1 VASPPLAR
9 SRWRGVA
16 FVISQRREDA
26 KGFAPCFMNR
36 KQFQQHILR
45 PIHVGKGF
53 QSSVYVVKYKGE
65 EVAVKDFAAT
75 PKWFRRFVAPFLVA
89 REVRALQYL
98 SGTPGVPR
106 FVARVDRF
114 AFAMQY
120 IEGTPLSTLHKGEV
134 APEVF
139 PRIAQSI
146 EAMHARGVA
155 HGDIKRRSN
164 LLLAPDGQ
172 IWIIDFAASV
182 VARGPLSTRLMQA
195 VARVDDKSLPRLKK
209 AVAPELL
216 TPEDQW
222 KLDNPTLLEKWA
234 KKWLGR

>member
-1 VASPPLAR
+1 
-9 SRWRGVA
+9 
-16 FVISQRREDA
+16 
-26 KGFAPCFMNR
+26 MNR
-36 KQFQQHILR
+36 NQFQHNIIR

-53 QSSVYVVKYKGE
+53 QSSVYLVNWGGE

-75 PKWFRRFVAPFLVA
+75 PQWFRRFVAPILIR
-89 REVRALQYL
+89 REVRALRHL

-106 FVARVDRF
+106 FVSRVDRL

-120 IEGTPLSTLHKGEV
+120 IEGTPLSTLHQGQI

-172 IWIIDFAASV
+172 IWIIDFAASI

>member
-1 VASPPLAR
+1 M
-9 SRWRGVA
+9 A
-16 FVISQRREDA
+16 FLISQRREDA
-26 KGFAPCFMNR
+26 HVFAPCFMNR

-53 QSSVYVVKYKGE
+53 QSSVYLVNYGGE

-75 PKWFRRFVAPFLVA
+75 PEWFRRFVAPFLVA
-89 REVRALQYL
+89 REVRALRHL
-98 SGTPGVPR
+98 NGSPGVPR
-106 FVARVDRF
+106 FIFRVDRL

-120 IEGTPLSTLHKGEV
+120 IEGTPLSTLHQGEV

-172 IWIIDFAASV
+172 IWIIDFAASI